1 MEITIKEP
9 KLNNKAFTFTDSVRN
24 QKLITKMMRDG
35 YKERVDAQD
44 TEQPEVDETKLTAEE
59 IVDLEQKRIESQ
71 IQSWDDQLKK
81 IDSIINVFATI
92 FDLKGKQKEI
102 LEDLSFNDLGEL
114 LAHVSVLINNPAI
127 SEETYWELMKAG
139 ESKKSQPVEG

>member
-44 TEQPEVDETKLTAEE
+44 NEQSEVDESKLTAEE
-59 IVDLEQKRIESQ
+59 IIDLEQKRIESQ
-71 IQSWDDQLKK
+71 IQNWDDQLKK

-102 LEDLSFNDLGEL
+102 LENLSFNDLGEL

>member
-44 TEQPEVDETKLTAEE
+44 NEQSEVDESKLTAEE
-59 IVDLEQKRIESQ
+59 IIDLEQKRIESQ
-71 IQSWDDQLKK
+71 IQNWDDQLKK

-102 LEDLSFNDLGEL
+102 LENLSFNDLGEL

-127 SEETYWELMKAG
+127 SEETYWELMRAG

>member
-44 TEQPEVDETKLTAEE
+44 NEQPEADETKLTAEE

-102 LEDLSFNDLGEL
+102 LENLSFNDLGEL

>member
-44 TEQPEVDETKLTAEE
+44 NEQPEVDETKLTAEE

-92 FDLKGKQKEI
+92 FNLKGKQKEI
-102 LEDLSFNDLGEL
+102 LENLSFNDLGEL

>member
-44 TEQPEVDETKLTAEE
+44 NEQPEVDESKLTAEE
-59 IVDLEQKRIESQ
+59 IIDLEQKRIESQ
-71 IQSWDDQLKK
+71 IQNWDDQLKK

-102 LEDLSFNDLGEL
+102 LENLSFNDLGEL

>member
-44 TEQPEVDETKLTAEE
+44 NEQPEVDETKLTAEE

-102 LEDLSFNDLGEL
+102 LENLSFNDLGEL

>member
-44 TEQPEVDETKLTAEE
+44 NEHPEVDETKLTAEE

-92 FDLKGKQKEI
+92 FNLKGKQKEI
-102 LEDLSFNDLGEL
+102 LENLSFNDLGEL

>member
-9 KLNNKAFTFTDSVRN
+9 KLNNQEFTFTDSVKN

-44 TEQPEVDETKLTAEE
+44 KKQSEIDKSQLSSEELLT
-59 IVDLEQKRIESQ
+59 LEQKRIENQ
-71 IQSWDDQLKK
+71 IQSWDDQLKQ
-81 IDSIINVFATI
+81 IDATINIFATI
-92 FDLKGKQKEI
+92 FNLKGKQKEI
-102 LEDLSFNDLGEL
+102 LENLSFEELGEL
-114 LAHVSVLINNPAI
+114 LAHVSVLINNPNI

-139 ESKKSQPVEG
+139 ESKK

>member
-9 KLNNKAFTFTDSVRN
+9 KLNNKEFTFTDSVRN

-35 YKERVDAQD
+35 YKEQVDAQD
-44 TEQPEVDETKLTAEE
+44 NEQPKVDTTKLTAEE

-71 IQSWDDQLKK
+71 IHSWDDQLKK